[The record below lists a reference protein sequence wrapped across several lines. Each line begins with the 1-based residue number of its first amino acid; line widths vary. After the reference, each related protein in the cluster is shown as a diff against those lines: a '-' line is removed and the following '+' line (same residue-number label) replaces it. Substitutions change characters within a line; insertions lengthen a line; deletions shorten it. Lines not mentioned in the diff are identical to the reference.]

1 MKTIGQV
8 SIPVKN
14 LERAV
19 SFYRDLLKLPLL
31 FETDTMAFFHCG
43 DTRLLLGLPE
53 KEEFA
58 QASSILYFR
67 VEHLRKEYEA
77 LIEKGVTFTT
87 EPHFVAKMGRTE
99 TWMAFFS
106 G

>member
-31 FETDTMAFFHCG
+31 FETDTMAFFS
-43 DTRLLLGLPE
+43 L
-53 KEEFA
+53 
-58 QASSILYFR
+58 
-67 VEHLRKEYEA
+67 
-77 LIEKGVTFTT
+77 
-87 EPHFVAKMGRTE
+87 
-99 TWMAFFS
+99 W
-106 G
+106 